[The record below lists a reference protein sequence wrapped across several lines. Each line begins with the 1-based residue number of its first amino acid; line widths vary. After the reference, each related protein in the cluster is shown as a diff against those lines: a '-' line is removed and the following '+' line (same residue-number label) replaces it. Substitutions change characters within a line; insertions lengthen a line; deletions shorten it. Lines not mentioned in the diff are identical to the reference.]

1 MKKLFYCAVAVAL
14 VVGFSGCSTTEP
26 VDETVNVPTG
36 AQRGG
41 ADTAGRG
48 VARDGGIKGEALDEG
63 SLLSRTTI
71 YFDYD
76 SSTVAPEF
84 REVLR
89 AHGDYL
95 AANPSVRITI
105 EGHTDERGTREYNL
119 ALGERR
125 AYAVRQLLMLQGAT
139 ASQLEVISFGEE
151 RPAEF
156 GHDEA
161 AWRLN
166 RRAVLR
172 YPARR

>member
-1 MKKLFYCAVAVAL
+1 MKKLFYCAVAAAL

-36 AQRGG
+36 TQRSG
-41 ADTAGRG
+41 ADAAGRG
-48 VARDGGIKGEALDEG
+48 VVQEERVEGKALDAG